1 MIADLQANISE
12 RNNQIA
18 QLVQQVEAI
27 KLRFPE
33 GIADSQARGVP
44 VGPLLKTLIDDT
56 NAINQQIAD
65 LQAMNAQDEAMI
77 AEVRLADSATAQ
89 TPEQMRMAQLELAIA
104 EAAQIAQSM
113 AALRDSNADSP
124 FIAQSYEQTRLQAL
138 ADKNQAELELRA
150 LMATSSADMEAIQA
164 EQDALDLFKT
174 DELSFYES
182 FPGKLSELLYDGGA
196 DEVEATRRIVGLYQ
210 RTVSAARG
218 AEDQRFT
225 DIVNAALGT
234 QFAINDLNRIL
245 VEAGLRE
252 LADVP
257 LTMARAT
264 GGDAEVDLVYR
275 DLEAAAGSF
284 GVTYQEVAELVG
296 EQNVLGYDTV
306 ELVESPDGLIQVETP
321 AGGVGYVDGQ
331 SVPVFEETP
340 FDMTKPVDAD
350 FSLFPEGSDVFTG
363 PQIGQPIEKPI
374 FLEKSQPANAGLL
387 IAAGIAALTILG

>member
-340 FDMTKPVDAD
+340 FDMTKPVDPG